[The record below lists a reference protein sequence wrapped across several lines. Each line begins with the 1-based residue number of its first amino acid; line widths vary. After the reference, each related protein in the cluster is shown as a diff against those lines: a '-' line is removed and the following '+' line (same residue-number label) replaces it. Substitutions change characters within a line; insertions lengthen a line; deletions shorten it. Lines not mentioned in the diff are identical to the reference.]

1 MQLIYA
7 APFVLIS
14 LIAFAVF
21 GAVPKLRRRAI
32 MALVAPTAFGF
43 WALAGFITWVLISRF
58 VLKIQLRP
66 IEGLH
71 GVFDVLFF
79 FIAPGLLGS
88 WMSVWIICKL
98 IRYIKGSHDRPVK
111 I

>member
-1 MQLIYA
+1 MQIIYA

-21 GAVPKLRRRAI
+21 GAVPRLRRHAI
-32 MALVAPTAFGF
+32 AALVAPAAFGF
-43 WALAGFITWVLISRF
+43 WALVGYITWVLVSGF
-58 VLKIQLRP
+58 VLKIHLRP

-88 WMSVWIICKL
+88 WMSVWIILKL
-98 IRYIKGSHDRPVK
+98 IRYIKGFYDRPVT